1 VERLAELLDSLAT
14 AEGVNSTRLE
24 GVSIYKT
31 SETRPRE
38 PLCYSQGIIIMA
50 QGSKRVYLEEQ
61 VYDYNPHNYLVLT
74 LPIPAECETLVEP
87 GKPLLALM
95 IDIDLGV
102 LHELVR
108 LLDEHRQLPDYAGQ
122 LKQCKSLYVSQVTA
136 PLNATLLRLAECL
149 RSPLQCDVLGKSL
162 LRELLFLMLLAPDAG
177 PLYALALHNTHLAR
191 LEKAL
196 KHMHDHYHETL
207 DVAQLASL
215 ANMSPPSFHR
225 TFRQVT
231 ASSPIQYLKKL
242 RLSKAREL
250 LLDQGIKVK
259 QAAAQVGYESPT
271 QFSREFKR
279 YFGQSPQNC
288 FY

>member
-1 VERLAELLDSLAT
+1 VERLAELLDSLAP

-61 VYDYNPHNYLVLT
+61 DYDCNPHNYLVLT
-74 LPIPAECETLVEP
+74 LPIPAGCETLVEP
-87 GKPLLALM
+87 GKPLLALV

-102 LHELVR
+102 LHQLVR

-122 LKQCKSLYVSQVTA
+122 LKQCKSL
-136 PLNATLLRLAECL
+136 
-149 RSPLQCDVLGKSL
+149 
-162 LRELLFLMLLAPDAG
+162 LRELLFLILLAPDAG
-177 PLYALALHNTHLAR
+177 PLYALALHNTHLDR

-231 ASSPIQYLKKL
+231 ASSPIQYLNKL
-242 RLSKAREL
+242 RLSKVREL
-250 LLDQGIKVK
+250 LLAQGIKLK

-271 QFSREFKR
+271 RFSREFKR
-279 YFGQSPQNC
+279 YFGQSPQRC
-288 FY
+288 SH